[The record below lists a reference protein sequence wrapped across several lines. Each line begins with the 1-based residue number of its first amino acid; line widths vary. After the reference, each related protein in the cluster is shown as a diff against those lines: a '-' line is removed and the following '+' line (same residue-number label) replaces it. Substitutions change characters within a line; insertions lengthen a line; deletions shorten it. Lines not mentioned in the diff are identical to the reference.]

1 MENLKEKGEKIMIFW
16 LCLAILIIGIGLIVL
31 GCIDWDY
38 EKNKLFDFLYDNDDT
53 LKFIGGITTFISGFI
68 MIIMIT
74 ILCCMYIDIDARVE
88 QSKETFDAITYKVE
102 SGACRDEFGLLNKEV
117 IDEIQSWNESIIY
130 NQKMQNDFWVGVFYP
145 NIYDQFETIDY
156 EKYGRE

>member
-1 MENLKEKGEKIMIFW
+1 MLFW
-16 LCLAILIIGIGLIVL
+16 LCLTILIIGIGLIVI

-53 LKFIGGITTFISGFI
+53 LKLIGGITTFISGFI

-74 ILCCMYIDIDARVE
+74 ILCCMYIGIDARVE

-117 IDEIQSWNESIIY
+117 IDEIQSWNESVIY
-130 NQKMQNDFWVGVFYP
+130 NQKMQNDFWVGVFFP
-145 NIYDQFETIDY
+145 NVYDQFETIDY

>member
-1 MENLKEKGEKIMIFW
+1 MLFW
-16 LCLAILIIGIGLIVL
+16 LCLTILIIGIGLIVI

-53 LKFIGGITTFISGFI
+53 LKLIGGITTFISGFI

-74 ILCCMYIDIDARVE
+74 ILCCMYIGIDARVE

-117 IDEIQSWNESIIY
+117 IDEIQSWNESVIY

-145 NIYDQFETIDY
+145 NVYDQFETIDY

>member
-1 MENLKEKGEKIMIFW
+1 MLFW
-16 LCLAILIIGIGLIVL
+16 LCLTILIIGIGLIVI

-53 LKFIGGITTFISGFI
+53 LKLIGGITTFISGSI
-68 MIIMIT
+68 VIIMIT
-74 ILCCMYIDIDARVE
+74 ILCCMYIGIDARVE

-117 IDEIQSWNESIIY
+117 IDEIQSWNESVIY

-145 NIYDQFETIDY
+145 NVYDQFKTIDY

>member
-1 MENLKEKGEKIMIFW
+1 MLFW
-16 LCLAILIIGIGLIVL
+16 LCLIILIIGIGLIAA

-38 EKNKLFDFLYDNDDT
+38 KKNKLFDFLYDNDDT
-53 LKFIGGITTFISGFI
+53 LKFIGGIATFISGFI
-68 MIIMIT
+68 MVIIIT

-117 IDEIQSWNESIIY
+117 IDEIQEWNESIIY

-145 NIYDQFETIDY
+145 NVYDQFETIDY

>member
-1 MENLKEKGEKIMIFW
+1 MIFW
-16 LCLAILIIGIGLIVL
+16 LCLAILIIGIGLIVI
-31 GCIDWDY
+31 GYIDWDY
-38 EKNKLFDFLYDNDDT
+38 KKNKLFDFLYDNDDT

-68 MIIMIT
+68 MIIMII
-74 ILCCMYIDIDARVE
+74 ILCFMYIGIDARVE

-117 IDEIQSWNESIIY
+117 IDEIQSWNEGVIY
-130 NQKMQNDFWVGVFYP
+130 SQKMQNDFWVGIFYP
-145 NIYDQFETIDY
+145 DVYDQFETIDY

>member
-1 MENLKEKGEKIMIFW
+1 MIFW
-16 LCLAILIIGIGLIVL
+16 LCLAILIIGIGLIVI

-38 EKNKLFDFLYDNDDT
+38 KKNKLFDFLYDNDDT
-53 LKFIGGITTFISGFI
+53 LSFIGCITIFISGFI

-74 ILCCMYIDIDARVE
+74 ILCCMYIGIDARVE
-88 QSKETFDAITYKVE
+88 RSKETFDAITYKVE

-117 IDEIQSWNESIIY
+117 IDEIQFWNESVIY
-130 NQKMQNDFWVGVFYP
+130 HQKMQNDFWVGVFYP
-145 NIYDQFETIDY
+145 DVYDQFKTIDS

>member
-1 MENLKEKGEKIMIFW
+1 MIFW
-16 LCLAILIIGIGLIVL
+16 LCLAILIIGIGLIVI

-53 LKFIGGITTFISGFI
+53 LKSIGGITTFISGFI

-88 QSKETFDAITYKVE
+88 QSKETFDAITYKME

>member
-1 MENLKEKGEKIMIFW
+1 MIFW

-38 EKNKLFDFLYDNDDT
+38 EKNKFFDFLYDNDDT

-102 SGACRDEFGLLNKEV
+102 SGVCRDEFGLLNKEV

>member
-1 MENLKEKGEKIMIFW
+1 MIFW

-38 EKNKLFDFLYDNDDT
+38 EKNKFFDFLYDNDDT

>member
-1 MENLKEKGEKIMIFW
+1 MIFW

-38 EKNKLFDFLYDNDDT
+38 EKNKFFDFLYDNDDT
-53 LKFIGGITTFISGFI
+53 LKFICGITTFISGFI

-74 ILCCMYIDIDARVE
+74 ILCCMYIDIDAIVE

-102 SGACRDEFGLLNKEV
+102 SGVCRDEFGLLNKEV

>member
-1 MENLKEKGEKIMIFW
+1 MIFW

-31 GCIDWDY
+31 GCIDWDF
-38 EKNKLFDFLYDNDDT
+38 EKNKLFDFLYDNDDI
-53 LKFIGGITTFISGFI
+53 LGFIGGITTFISGFI

-74 ILCCMYIDIDARVE
+74 ILCCMYIGIDARVE

-102 SGACRDEFGLLNKEV
+102 SGACPDEFGLLNKKV
-117 IDEIQSWNESIIY
+117 IDEIQSWNERVIY

-145 NIYDQFETIDY
+145 NVYDQFETIDY

>member
-1 MENLKEKGEKIMIFW
+1 MLFW
-16 LCLAILIIGIGLIVL
+16 LCLAILFIGIGLIVI

-38 EKNKLFDFLYDNDDT
+38 KKNKLFNFLYYNDDT

-68 MIIMIT
+68 MIIMII
-74 ILCCMYIDIDARVE
+74 ILCYMYTGIDARVE
-88 QSKETFDAITYKVE
+88 QSKEIFDAITYKVE

-117 IDEIQSWNESIIY
+117 IDEIQSWNESVIY

-145 NIYDQFETIDY
+145 NVYDQFETIDY

>member
-1 MENLKEKGEKIMIFW
+1 MLFW
-16 LCLAILIIGIGLIVL
+16 LCLVILIIGIGLIVA
-31 GCIDWDY
+31 GCINWNY
-38 EKNKLFDFLYDNDDT
+38 KKNKLFNFLYDNDEI
-53 LKFIGGITTFISGFI
+53 LKLIGGIITFISGFVIAI
-68 MIIMIT
+68 M
-74 ILCCMYIDIDARVE
+74 LVVLPYMYIGIDARVE
-88 QSKETFDAITYKVE
+88 QLKENYKAITYKVE

-117 IDEIQSWNESIIY
+117 IDEIQSWNESVIY

>member
-1 MENLKEKGEKIMIFW
+1 MIFW
-16 LCLAILIIGIGLIVL
+16 LCLIILIIGIGLIVI

-38 EKNKLFDFLYDNDDT
+38 KKNKLFDFLYDNDDT
-53 LKFIGGITTFISGFI
+53 LKFIGCILTFISGFI
-68 MIIMIT
+68 MIIMII
-74 ILCCMYIDIDARVE
+74 ILCFMYIGIDARVE

-117 IDEIQSWNESIIY
+117 IDEIQSWNESVIY

-145 NIYDQFETIDY
+145 NVYDQFETIDY

>member
-1 MENLKEKGEKIMIFW
+1 MIVL
-16 LCLAILIIGIGLIVL
+16 LCLAILIIGIGLIVI

-68 MIIMIT
+68 MIIMII
-74 ILCCMYIDIDARVE
+74 ILCCMYIGIDARVE

-117 IDEIQSWNESIIY
+117 IDEIQSWNESVIY

>member
-1 MENLKEKGEKIMIFW
+1 MLFW
-16 LCLAILIIGIGLIVL
+16 LCLIILIIGIGLIVI

-38 EKNKLFDFLYDNDDT
+38 KKNKLFDFLYGNDDT

-68 MIIMIT
+68 MVIMIT
-74 ILCCMYIDIDARVE
+74 ILCCMYIGIDARVE

-145 NIYDQFETIDY
+145 NVYDQFETIDY

>member
-1 MENLKEKGEKIMIFW
+1 MIFW
-16 LCLAILIIGIGLIVL
+16 LCLAILIIGIGLIKI
-31 GCIDWDY
+31 GYIDWDY
-38 EKNKLFDFLYDNDDT
+38 KKNKFYNFLYYNDDT
-53 LKFIGGITTFISGFI
+53 LKFIGGITTFISGSI
-68 MIIMIT
+68 VIIMIT
-74 ILCCMYIDIDARVE
+74 ILCCMYIGIDAKVE

-145 NIYDQFETIDY
+145 NVYDQFETIDY

>member
-1 MENLKEKGEKIMIFW
+1 MI
-16 LCLAILIIGIGLIVL
+16 

-53 LKFIGGITTFISGFI
+53 LKFIGGITTFISRFI
-68 MIIMIT
+68 MIIMII
-74 ILCCMYIDIDARVE
+74 ILCFMYIGIDARVE

-117 IDEIQSWNESIIY
+117 IDEIQSWNESVIY
-130 NQKMQNDFWVGVFYP
+130 HQKMQNDFWVGIFYP
-145 NIYDQFETIDY
+145 DVYDQFETIDY

>member
-1 MENLKEKGEKIMIFW
+1 MIFW
-16 LCLAILIIGIGLIVL
+16 LCLAILIIGIGLIVI
-31 GCIDWDY
+31 GYIDWDY
-38 EKNKLFDFLYDNDDT
+38 EKNKLFDFLYDNDNT
-53 LKFIGGITTFISGFI
+53 LKLIGCIITFISGFI

-74 ILCCMYIDIDARVE
+74 ILCCMYIGIDARVK

-102 SGACRDEFGLLNKEV
+102 SGVCRDEFGLLNKEV

-145 NIYDQFETIDY
+145 NVYDQFETIDY